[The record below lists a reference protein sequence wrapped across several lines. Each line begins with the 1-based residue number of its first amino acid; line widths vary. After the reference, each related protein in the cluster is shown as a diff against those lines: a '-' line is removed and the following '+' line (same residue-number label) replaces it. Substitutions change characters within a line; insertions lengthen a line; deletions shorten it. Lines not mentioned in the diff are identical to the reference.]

1 MNKRTLRAAIALAS
15 FSVALITSSVGQPYD
30 PYAAAIANSTP
41 PSRAVRAAIVEAARN
56 LLFDPYSVRDAQIS
70 NVADFGNGTQGVCV
84 LANSKNRFGGY
95 TGRQSHA
102 ITMSGIILLKEEANH
117 PLCARPDIKWHAFP
131 ELEAL

>member
-1 MNKRTLRAAIALAS
+1 MG
-15 FSVALITSSVGQPYD
+15 TSAGQTYD
-30 PYAAAIANSTP
+30 PYAAAIANSVP

-56 LLFDPYSVRDAQIS
+56 ILFDPYSVRDAQIS

-84 LANSKNRFGGY
+84 LANAKNQFGGY

-102 ITMSGIILLKEEANH
+102 ITMSGSLLLSQQTNH
-117 PLCARPDIKWHAFP
+117 PLCARPDVKWHKFP

>member
-1 MNKRTLRAAIALAS
+1 MTKALCTTIAAAS
-15 FSVALITSSVGQPYD
+15 FVLALVTSSAGQQYD
-30 PYAAAIANSTP
+30 PYGAAIANSVP
-41 PSRAVRAAIVEAARN
+41 PSRAVRAIIVEAARN

-102 ITMSGIILLKEEANH
+102 ITMSGTILINDQINH